1 MAWGGLGRRR
11 WLLAGLALL
20 CFLLPLGAGRAAEFL
35 LSQGVDFHGATLAV
49 TAPEGDGAPRLLEGC
64 MGEMEDIK
72 QYCRFLAMEEDAA
85 LNALKAGGDGG
96 AGPAGGFHPG
106 RDAGGTTRTCG

>member
-1 MAWGGLGRRR
+1 MARRSRDGGVGGEELCFTGVYARLAWGGLCRRR

-20 CFLLPLGAGRAAEFL
+20 CLLLPLGAGRAAEFL

-49 TAPEGDGAPRLLEGC
+49 TAPEGDGTPRLLEGC

-72 QYCRFLAMEEDAA
+72 QYCRFLAMAEDAA
-85 LNALKAGGDGG
+85 LNALKAGG
-96 AGPAGGFHPG
+96 
-106 RDAGGTTRTCG
+106 

>member
-1 MAWGGLGRRR
+1 MAWGGLCRRR

-85 LNALKAGGDGG
+85 LNALKAGG
-96 AGPAGGFHPG
+96 
-106 RDAGGTTRTCG
+106 